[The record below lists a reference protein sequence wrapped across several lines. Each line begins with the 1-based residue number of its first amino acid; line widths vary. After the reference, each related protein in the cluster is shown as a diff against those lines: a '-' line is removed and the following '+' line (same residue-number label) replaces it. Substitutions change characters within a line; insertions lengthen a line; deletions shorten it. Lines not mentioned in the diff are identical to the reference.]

1 MSRTPV
7 REALMRLR
15 YEGLITAA
23 PRRGFVVTIP
33 TVEAMRELY
42 EVIPGIE
49 GQAVKLAAERADAE
63 MVRHLQAALADQE
76 EALAADDRASWTRA
90 DQRFHQLLREAAGN
104 QRMLELMRQFDGQLH
119 RARVATIQLR
129 SKPRQSTEEHRAV
142 LEAIVARDS
151 ERARRLHVAHR
162 ECADAAML
170 EVIRD
175 YSGMVLRTLVAPAAT
190 ESRIVQ

>member
-1 MSRTPV
+1 
-7 REALMRLR
+7 
-15 YEGLITAA
+15 
-23 PRRGFVVTIP
+23 
-33 TVEAMRELY
+33 MRELY
-42 EVIPGIE
+42 EVIAGIE

-119 RARVATIQLR
+119 RARVATIHLR

-142 LEAIVARDS
+142 LEAIVARDP
-151 ERARRLHVAHR
+151 ERERRLHVAHR
-162 ECADAAML
+162 ERADAAML